1 MDEQKFNQIYL
12 TKLTPKQHEFLCALL
27 DGKSDEQIMEK
38 LGVNNRSSISKH
50 ISAICK
56 QFGIKNDKGEYEKL
70 RPELIDLF
78 IQYKPELVHGSLIE
92 KYGYQVTATLESP
105 EGPVRAKSPFYIER
119 RQIDSECY
127 QNILQ
132 PGSLIRIKG
141 AKKAGKTSLLNR
153 LIVQAKQQN
162 YHIVRLN
169 FLDVETAL
177 YSDLKAFLNWFCGQ
191 ICNQLKLQPTA
202 MDFSKNILVD
212 CKTFFQQEILETLN
226 NPIVLAMEEV
236 DCIFPYPIAVEF
248 FTLIRSWFEETKKL
262 EIWENLRMV
271 LLHSTNVYVNMNV
284 NQSPFNVGLPVE
296 LSEFTC
302 EMVETLAKRHNLPL
316 QAGEIESL
324 IEIIGGHPYLVRL
337 AFYRL
342 ALRQVNL
349 ETLLQELKE
358 NGGIYQ
364 PYLQS
369 QSATLDNYPQLKEAL
384 KQVINTNLP
393 VPLEEK
399 LKFQLLSTALVK
411 LDGNKIIP
419 SCKLY
424 RDYFDREF
432 SSLN

>member
-1 MDEQKFNQIYL
+1 
-12 TKLTPKQHEFLCALL
+12 
-27 DGKSDEQIMEK
+27 
-38 LGVNNRSSISKH
+38 
-50 ISAICK
+50 
-56 QFGIKNDKGEYEKL
+56 
-70 RPELIDLF
+70 
-78 IQYKPELVHGSLIE
+78 
-92 KYGYQVTATLESP
+92 
-105 EGPVRAKSPFYIER
+105 
-119 RQIDSECY
+119 
-127 QNILQ
+127 
-132 PGSLIRIKG
+132 LIRIKG